1 MNDESPETSDSFILE
16 IASEAHVGYAEQI
29 SKMLEE
35 SAKARGIGI
44 AKRPPEYTAPKIREG
59 KVR

>member
-35 SAKARGIGI
+35 SDKAFGIG
-44 AKRPPEYTAPKIREG
+44 KRPLM
-59 KVR
+59 